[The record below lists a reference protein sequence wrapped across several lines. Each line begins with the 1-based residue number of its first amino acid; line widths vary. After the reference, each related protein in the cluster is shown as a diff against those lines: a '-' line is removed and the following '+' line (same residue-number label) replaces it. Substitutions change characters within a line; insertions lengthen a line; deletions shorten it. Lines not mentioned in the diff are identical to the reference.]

1 MGKLNLFPAVWGTVF
16 PSSRSSPE
24 ETGERSRHVRK
35 FFITLGLTALL
46 AAFGCSGSD
55 SSAPAVSG
63 RLSNPKP
70 PDTTGKPATTDSG
83 KPAATGAAGK
93 ATAAGG
99 AITPE
104 NTKIE
109 FVGAAPDHKHD
120 GGFNKFSGSAKPIDG
135 DITKATIHIEIQA
148 DSIWTDDDNQ
158 KKMLTPHLKSPDFF
172 DTKQHPTVTFD
183 SKEIKA
189 EKKEDTTHVISGDL
203 TLHGVTKPVSI
214 PAKVTVADDSVTID
228 GHFTIDRREFD
239 FGKKF
244 DTTKLKNEITVKV
257 LARVPR
263 K

>member
-1 MGKLNLFPAVWGTVF
+1 
-16 PSSRSSPE
+16 
-24 ETGERSRHVRK
+24 VRK
-35 FFITLGLTALL
+35 FCITLGLTALL

-55 SSAPAVSG
+55 STGPAVSG

-70 PDTTGKPATTDSG
+70 PDTAGKPATTDG
-83 KPAATGAAGK
+83 GARAATGAGGK

-109 FVGAAPDHKHD
+109 FIGTKNDGQGANKHD
-120 GGFNKFSGSAKPIDG
+120 GGFKTFTGSVRPIDG
-135 DITKATIHIEIQA
+135 DITKATINVEITTASLWTNA
-148 DSIWTDDDNQ
+148 DPKLGD
-158 KKMLTPHLKSPDFF
+158 HLKTPDFF
-172 DTKQHPTVTFD
+172 DVAKFPTATFT

-189 EKKEDTTHVISGDL
+189 EKKDDSTHVISGDL

-214 PAKVTVADDSVTID
+214 PAKVTVTDDGVTID

-244 DTTKLKNEITVKV
+244 AAPMVNNDITIKV
-257 LARVPR
+257 VAKVPR